1 MPRSLVLGNDRVHV
15 NFDADYQIRD
25 FYYPN
30 VGMENHSGGHVFR
43 FGVWVDGQMAWA
55 SAPEW
60 KKTITYAPGTLVSDV
75 TLMHDA
81 LGLVVR
87 IADCVDFHEDLF
99 LRRIKVT
106 DTTGKTRQVRLFFH
120 SDFHLYGYDVG
131 DTAAFDPRYRSVTH
145 YKDRR
150 YFLTNVVKNGRA
162 GVDQYAVGIKEI
174 SGHEGTWRDAEDG
187 TLSENAIAQGAVDST
202 VAAHLEVPPSGSAT
216 CHYLIAVGKTWDDV
230 RALHKRVLDRGPES
244 YLKRTADYWRI
255 WVRQGGREFDGLSD
269 DIVRLYQTSLLI
281 LRTHLNHNGAVIA
294 ANDSDILRFARDTYC
309 YMWPRDAALVI
320 WALDQAG
327 YGEAA
332 KRFYR
337 LCAEIIQARG
347 FFLHKYNPDGTLGSS
362 WHPWTNK
369 GEEELPVQEDETA
382 LVLWALWKHFEIYGD
397 VEFVKP
403 LYRPL
408 IKAAAEFLASYVDA
422 RTGLPLPSWDL
433 WEERRGVLTYTAAT
447 VVGGL
452 RAAANFTEAF
462 GEADLAARYRAVAD
476 RMREGM
482 DQHLWR
488 EDVGRFARMVTL
500 GPRKEHA
507 WDAAGGGVGVG
518 VGDDS
523 TPALGSV
530 DTTLDSSL
538 WGLWAFGAYEPTDPR
553 VVATMEAV
561 RLGLTIRTDVGGA
574 ARYTNDYYH
583 QVSQDLKTA
592 PGNPWV
598 ICTLWLA
605 QYEIARATTRTE
617 LDRALP
623 ILDWAARHALA
634 SGVLPEQ
641 ADPFTNAPLSVSPL
655 AWSHATVVSV
665 VRDYLKKRA
674 ELPEAASS
682 DPRAASAPAPGGP
695 PSALTRAHQ

>member
-15 NFDADYQIRD
+15 NFDTDYQIKD
-25 FYYPN
+25 LYYPN

-43 FGVWVDGQMAWA
+43 FGVWVEGTMAWA

-75 TLMHDA
+75 RLVHEG
-81 LGLVVR
+81 LGLVVEL
-87 IADCVDFHEDLF
+87 ADGVDFHEDLF
-99 LRRIKVT
+99 LRRVT
-106 DTTGKTRQVRLFFH
+106 VRDTSGKARAVRVFFH
-120 SDFHLYGYDVG
+120 HDFHLYGYDVG
-131 DTAAFDPRYRSVTH
+131 DTAAFDPRYRSITH

-150 YFLTNVVKNGRA
+150 YFLVNVVKGGRV
-162 GVDQYAVGIKEI
+162 GVDQYATGLKEI
-174 SGHEGTWRDAEDG
+174 NGHEGTWRDAEDG
-187 TLSENAIAQGAVDST
+187 TLGENAIAQGAVDST
-202 VAAHLEVPPSGSAT
+202 VAAHLDVPARGAAT
-216 CHYLIAVGKTWDDV
+216 CHYLIAIGKTWGDV
-230 RALHKRVLDRGPES
+230 SELHKRVLARGPES

-255 WVRQGGREFDGLSD
+255 WVRQGGQEFDGLSPA
-269 DIVRLYQTSLLI
+269 IVRLYQSSLLI

-320 WALDQAG
+320 YALDQAG

-332 KRFYR
+332 RRFYL
-337 LCAEIIQARG
+337 LCAKTVEERG
-347 FFLHKYNPDGTLGSS
+347 YFLHKYNPDGTLGSS

-369 GEEELPVQEDETA
+369 GEEQLPIQEDETA
-382 LVLWALWKHFEIYGD
+382 LVLWALWEHFKIYGD

-403 LYRPL
+403 LYRRL
-408 IKAAAEFLASYVDA
+408 IKGAADFLASYVDA

-452 RAAANFTEAF
+452 RAAAHFTEAF
-462 GEADLAARYRAVAD
+462 GEADVAARYRAVAD
-476 RMREGM
+476 RMRAGM
-482 DQHLWR
+482 DQYLWR

-500 GPRKEHA
+500 GPRKEQA
-507 WDAAGGGVGVG
+507 WDAAAGGAGVGYS
-518 VGDDS
+518 DDS
-523 TPALGSV
+523 TPAIASV

-553 VVATMEAV
+553 VLATMEAI
-561 RLGLTIRTDVGGA
+561 RLGLTIRTDVGGV

-583 QVSQDLKTA
+583 QVTQDLTTA

-605 QYEIARATTRTE
+605 QYEIARATTQEE

-623 ILDWAARHALA
+623 ILDWTARHALA

-655 AWSHATVVSV
+655 AWSHAGVVTV
-665 VRDYLKKRA
+665 VRDYLRR
-674 ELPEAASS
+674 
-682 DPRAASAPAPGGP
+682 RAALVPANAPSGVPEPAVAGGP
-695 PSALTRAHQ
+695 TSSLARAHR